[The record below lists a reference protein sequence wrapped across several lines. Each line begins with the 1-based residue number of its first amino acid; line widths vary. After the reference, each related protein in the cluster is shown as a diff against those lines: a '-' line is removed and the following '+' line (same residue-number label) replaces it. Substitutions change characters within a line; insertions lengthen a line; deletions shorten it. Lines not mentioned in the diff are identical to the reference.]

1 MMLEALGACSGS
13 CAFVFAADQH
23 PLHVLCCMYRA
34 LNPPAHRVAEA
45 VDPELATTARAD
57 VEAKK
62 QAKLIDKLAS
72 EWL

>member
-1 MMLEALGACSGS
+1 MRAAPAAQLLALACWLR
-13 CAFVFAADQH
+13 
-23 PLHVLCCMYRA
+23 PLHILRCLHRA
-34 LNPPAHRVAEA
+34 LNHPRRIARCAEA

>member
-1 MMLEALGACSGS
+1 MMLEALGACSAGHAVACS
-13 CAFVFAADQH
+13 CMLQ
-23 PLHVLCCMYRA
+23 LLLCCMYRA
-34 LNPPAHRVAEA
+34 LNHPRAFARCAEA